1 MRATLQATF
10 ESPPSGGQRLYL
22 HHVPPAGTALRGVVV
37 YVHPWAEEMNKS
49 RRMASTA
56 AQALAEDGWAVLQ
69 IDLLGC
75 GDSSGDF
82 GDATW
87 DAWIQ
92 DVIDAVQ
99 WIQAR
104 HPQQPLWLWG
114 LRAGA
119 LLAVQAAA
127 RIETPVNFLFWQPV
141 TSGKTALQQFLR
153 LLAAAQL
160 ADGGGKALLAG
171 ARNELAAGR
180 AIHVAGYALG
190 PQLAAGLEAASL
202 NPTSAR
208 GQVLWTVVWLEL
220 STQPEPALA
229 PATQVALPRWQAAG
243 HDVDAHAIRGPAFW
257 QTTEIEAAPA
267 LVTAT
272 VEALSRWHSG
282 QAADPSLAGNDA
294 AAGVAS

>member
-1 MRATLQATF
+1 MQARLDATF
-10 ESPPSGGQRLYL
+10 ERPPSGGQRLYL
-22 HHVPPAGTALRGVVV
+22 HHVPPAGEAVRGVVV

-49 RRMASTA
+49 RHMACTA
-56 AQALAEDGWAVLQ
+56 AQALAVNGWAVLQ

-87 DAWIQ
+87 NAWIQ
-92 DVIDAVQ
+92 DVIDAVH

-104 HPQQPLWLWG
+104 HPTQPLWLWG

-119 LLAVQAAA
+119 LLALQAAT
-127 RIETPVNFLFWQPV
+127 RIEARANFLFWQPV

-160 ADGGGKALLAG
+160 ADGGGKALLAS
-171 ARNELAAGR
+171 ARSELAAGR
-180 AIHVAGYALG
+180 AVHVAGYALS

-202 NPTSAR
+202 DPAALADGAR
-208 GQVLWTVVWLEL
+208 SVVWLEL
-220 STQPEPALA
+220 GTQPELALA
-229 PATQVALPRWQAAG
+229 PATQVALPRWEAAG
-243 HDVDAHAIRGPAFW
+243 HRVDARAIRGPAFW

-272 VEALSRWHSG
+272 VDALSRWHAVHAG
-282 QAADPSLAGNDA
+282 GHNAQAE
-294 AAGVAS
+294 VAP